1 MNYAI
6 SVIIPVYNVEKYI
19 AKCLD
24 SVISQ
29 KLEGRPAE
37 ECIEIIVVDDGTPD
51 DSIKIIKQYVRKY
64 KNITLLRQP
73 NSGQS
78 SARNNALKIASG
90 EYIYFLDS
98 DDLLPPN
105 ALTPLYKLAKETQSE
120 VVIAQSKAFN
130 NRRSWFID
138 DHAEVASAAFRKVK
152 FTHRSILIKTS
163 PPWAKLFKKQLIEKY
178 NITFP
183 EGIKLAEDWIFVIHA
198 LYRANHISTT
208 PDITYLYQGRDDENN
223 PSCTQIVNEKVFN
236 DLLIV
241 YELTKQFNL
250 PDPQIRYIKIF
261 ILKSLLYRLGKFS
274 KDNSFTVT
282 KPIYKSVRSFIKNEI
297 GYSMI
302 GIFTPERRLL
312 LTLIFHGFYS
322 EAYRV
327 ANEKIKRSCLR
338 RGKKINDATIIKD
351 YLSIVRKNRFTL
363 TREIKTNILNKY
375 RLLGW
380 WLKFNIAKFIAAK
393 SVQKNNIVLVG
404 ERLGQTANDTSY
416 YYFKHTQE
424 KKSTDLA
431 HYFVIEKNAETI
443 KNLAPYKNV
452 VHYGSLK
459 HFIIFHKAAAY
470 IFSDSMRDVLHQW
483 RRVSHQFSDK
493 KKVFLQHGIFATS
506 RAKGYYDKN
515 SMQRRNELPDKFI
528 VSSDF
533 EKKLIC
539 EQFGFEN
546 NEVSVTGLSRFDSLP
561 KFRKKTNNQIL
572 ILLTWRD
579 WLSQKNATEFE
590 KSQYF
595 KKIYELITHPKLI
608 SFIQTH
614 KTKIIMCLHHKMHK
628 HLNMLDKSIEIEMVQ
643 MNNTDIQ
650 QLIIKSD
657 LMVTDYSST
666 SFDMLYQKKPVLFY
680 WFDQQQFFASR
691 GGPLVCPI
699 NGIPGPILNNA
710 NDLINTIIE
719 YKNNNFKIS
728 QEQLRTS
735 RKFFSHTDNNNSM
748 RIEKTV
754 SGLIL
759 EHT

>member
-1 MNYAI
+1 
-6 SVIIPVYNVEKYI
+6 
-19 AKCLD
+19 
-24 SVISQ
+24 
-29 KLEGRPAE
+29 
-37 ECIEIIVVDDGTPD
+37 
-51 DSIKIIKQYVRKY
+51 
-64 KNITLLRQP
+64 
-73 NSGQS
+73 
-78 SARNNALKIASG
+78 
-90 EYIYFLDS
+90 
-98 DDLLPPN
+98 
-105 ALTPLYKLAKETQSE
+105 
-120 VVIAQSKAFN
+120 
-130 NRRSWFID
+130 
-138 DHAEVASAAFRKVK
+138 
-152 FTHRSILIKTS
+152 
-163 PPWAKLFKKQLIEKY
+163 
-178 NITFP
+178 
-183 EGIKLAEDWIFVIHA
+183 
-198 LYRANHISTT
+198 
-208 PDITYLYQGRDDENN
+208 
-223 PSCTQIVNEKVFN
+223 
-236 DLLIV
+236 
-241 YELTKQFNL
+241 
-250 PDPQIRYIKIF
+250 
-261 ILKSLLYRLGKFS
+261 
-274 KDNSFTVT
+274 
-282 KPIYKSVRSFIKNEI
+282 
-297 GYSMI
+297 
-302 GIFTPERRLL
+302 
-312 LTLIFHGFYS
+312 
-322 EAYRV
+322 
-327 ANEKIKRSCLR
+327 
-338 RGKKINDATIIKD
+338 
-351 YLSIVRKNRFTL
+351 
-363 TREIKTNILNKY
+363 
-375 RLLGW
+375 
-380 WLKFNIAKFIAAK
+380 
-393 SVQKNNIVLVG
+393 
-404 ERLGQTANDTSY
+404 
-416 YYFKHTQE
+416 
-424 KKSTDLA
+424 
-431 HYFVIEKNAETI
+431 
-443 KNLAPYKNV
+443 
-452 VHYGSLK
+452 
-459 HFIIFHKAAAY
+459 
-470 IFSDSMRDVLHQW
+470 MRDVLHQW

-657 LMVTDYSST
+657 LMVTDYSSA